1 VDALVVE
8 FVGEEYAVQRS
19 EQFTFGRNGDLE
31 IDANPY
37 LHRLL
42 GVFAYDTEHGWTL
55 YNVGSSIAIDLS
67 DSSSTSR
74 MTVAPGTSVALS
86 FEESILTFSAGPQTY
101 ELGVEVPQ
109 SREDFALGEPP
120 SGTQTISVSDMLLT
134 PDQRLC
140 LVGLAETRLVDRSA
154 GAESIPTNRQVAAR
168 LGWKITKFNRK
179 LDNVCDKFA
188 RAGVS
193 GLRGDS
199 SSLAIR
205 RRERLVDHALTVGI
219 LTETDL
225 DLLS

>member
-1 VDALVVE
+1 MVE
-8 FVGEEYAVQRS
+8 FVGEEYAVQPS

-37 LHRLL
+37 LHRQL

-86 FEESILTFSAGPQTY
+86 FEESILTFSAGPHTY

-120 SGTQTISVSDMLLT
+120 SGTQTISVSNM
-134 PDQRLC
+134 
-140 LVGLAETRLVDRSA
+140 
-154 GAESIPTNRQVAAR
+154 
-168 LGWKITKFNRK
+168 
-179 LDNVCDKFA
+179 
-188 RAGVS
+188 
-193 GLRGDS
+193 
-199 SSLAIR
+199 
-205 RRERLVDHALTVGI
+205 
-219 LTETDL
+219 
-225 DLLS
+225 